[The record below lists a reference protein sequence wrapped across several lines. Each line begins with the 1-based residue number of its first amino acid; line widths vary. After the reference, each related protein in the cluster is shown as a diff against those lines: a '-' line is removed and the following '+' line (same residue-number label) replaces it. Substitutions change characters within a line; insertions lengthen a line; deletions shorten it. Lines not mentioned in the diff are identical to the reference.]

1 MSPIAV
7 VRVCAKTA
15 RIRIGGVRVPVG
27 PFRAPTD
34 SRRHYPSH
42 ASDTMPSWWSDSESH
57 KWVVD
62 DRVFGFHNPDGLR
75 YFTTSDRKKLRRGEF
90 GIREFMCP
98 PGTFFHGR
106 EQVVFDP
113 SKAIQ
118 TARFRPLPLRNM

>member
-15 RIRIGGVRVPVG
+15 RIRVGGVRVPVG

-42 ASDTMPSWWSDSESH
+42 ASDTMPSWEADYGSY

-62 DRVFGFHNPDGLR
+62 GRVFGFHDPNGLR
-75 YFTTSDRKKLRRGEF
+75 YFTLSDRKKLRRGEF
-90 GIREFMCP
+90 GLREFMCP

-113 SKAIQ
+113 STAIQ